1 MNDTTCLRT
10 RKHRREWE
18 RAIRR
23 FAKRA
28 ARQAGAELKASALLP
43 LLVLVAAPGAFALPV
58 GEQVQAGNVA
68 INRPSATAMTI
79 TQGSQKGIVNWNGF
93 SIQGNERVDI
103 SQPSAQAVL
112 LNRVVGNEASRIA
125 GQLNANGQV
134 FLVNPAGVMFA
145 RGASVNVGSL
155 VASTLGISDDAFLA
169 GKYRFTQGGAAAG
182 NVSIEPG
189 AAITAAAGG
198 AVALLGAQVDNS
210 GRVSATLGKI
220 AMGAGSDITLDFA
233 GDGLTMLKVNDK
245 VANALVSNAGVLE
258 ADGGQIVMSA
268 RAADEAAASVLNQ
281 TGTVRARSVEARNG
295 RIVLDGGTSGVTE
308 IAGNLDASAP
318 NGGTGG
324 RIDVTGHDVAL
335 MDGARIDASG
345 AQGGGRVR
353 VGGGAAGREADIAN
367 ADGLWM
373 SPNAHV
379 FADALAAGDGGNVVM
394 YATQAARV
402 YGELSA
408 RGGAGG
414 GNGGRVETSGGY
426 LETDGAQIHVDAPM
440 GRGGEWLLDP
450 ASLLI
455 VNTRPSTLGTAVP
468 ALDPNT
474 NRVTF
479 SPGTADSS
487 VLAQDVSNQL
497 NSGSSVTLSTS
508 SGGTGLFNGDIT
520 MQRGTSITKTG
531 PAAANDATL
540 TLSANGSITLLGTI
554 GGASVAQAGGP
565 SVPPNGRLNVVLDA
579 NTGNAPAGASR
590 IVLAGASISTN
601 GGFLTIGVPQAQ
613 AGTPAAATSFDGA
626 AVGIA
631 SSLIDTTVPQGPS
644 GLASGSV
651 TINGQGALTIPNTS
665 FGISDTFLGFVPN
678 TPLAAVNVL
687 DSSLATSVSDISI
700 RGQAGN
706 ASPVA
711 LGGVSISGNSQFNTT
726 SGNIDIRGVAQ
737 VVPTISTGLSTSL
750 STGVSGIGVA
760 LIPTTGSTVQS
771 PSLVTQSGTVSI
783 DGTAPDVTAS
793 TSVSGAGVRI
803 EGATISTATGDVSV
817 TGRAP
822 AYSTNVLAGSSLVD
836 GVDLAGTRLAAG
848 GRMLVQGTVQPAPSA
863 PVPFGVP
870 GTGVSVTG
878 NANTPTSITSANAD
892 IRIFGGGNALPGV
905 SLQGDI
911 GGGNVRR
918 VDVRTTNGDI
928 DIRGYTTNQP
938 DDGVVFPGV
947 QISDAYVTAQG
958 NGRLLSITG
967 QTPSTSP
974 AIALN
979 NSVISAGRDPDAYE
993 ISDTGGTLVLRATS
1007 GTNAPA
1013 PITITTSL
1021 STVSPSLFAPGGNLV
1036 FVPGGLAPDTFDLV
1050 AQNAT
1055 PINVGGTASGFTIT
1069 PTVLGQIS
1077 PNVLNVLAG
1086 SSTHTGPITL
1096 NTADPAPNAQSLT
1109 LANGGAGSEGISL
1122 PAGFSG
1128 NTLTLQSAGTVT
1140 EGGAGIQ
1147 ASTLNLVGPGV
1158 FNLTGAP
1165 NSVASLSFSGTRDV
1179 TMTNAGD
1186 IAIANPAGV
1195 TFDNATG
1202 RVVPPTAGANPTLAG
1217 SLDLRTTDG
1226 GESGTGDIFVPVPIV
1241 ETASGAST
1249 LAFHSNGVLNL
1260 QNDIT
1265 STAGPLDI
1273 VADARNAIIAL
1284 GNAGEGPAYR
1294 IRFATNGGRV
1304 AMGTANGG
1312 ASGFDGATVQ
1322 VHSTDIDTGGGN
1334 VTLHGIAPA
1343 QISTGDGVAFPAFG
1357 TAYGVDL
1364 NDATIRSGTGS
1375 IDVQGQSLNA
1385 AANPGG
1391 GVILRN
1397 AGNAAN
1403 VNPGPTQL
1411 VSLAADSADP
1421 ANGSAIRVFG
1431 AASGAGNNGVA
1442 MLDGASV
1449 QAPNGTVDV
1458 RGHATGANPGGYGAL
1473 LWSGSIA
1480 AANVRVT
1487 GSTDSA
1493 TPGLGIGAVNVPPNA
1508 GFAAPAFS
1516 IGAGASG
1523 AVILR
1528 SANGGTD
1535 SSIAVRSAPGSIAAP
1550 GGTIGIAPAS
1560 VDPSSFAVTAQNDVP
1575 VTLFGTSA
1583 TTGLSIDAE
1592 SYQAFSPAI
1601 ATLVL
1606 GSSTQNGRIV
1616 VEGACAGGAG
1626 CAARPAVA
1634 TSLTLQNTGANS
1646 QGIDLPS
1653 GIALPGKT
1661 LALDSS
1667 GAVTD
1672 PGGIAAQTL
1681 LLAGGGNFALADAG
1695 NSVGLLALAGAHD
1708 VRFSNAGGFAIGA
1721 ANANGLDGAAGS
1733 VAQIGGPPA
1742 SVTGDLTAIAD
1753 TGAIALGVPG
1763 APTTLSAGGSIDLVM
1778 QQGLFQNDA
1787 GGTLNAGNAWRV
1799 WALSPN
1805 DERRN
1810 GVEPGGALPNFYGCL
1825 YGGVCSWNGQPSQ
1838 NVVPASGNHFV
1849 YADRPVARVVIG
1861 DQARVEGTPNGPF
1874 TFDVTGL
1881 LGGDQ
1886 RGSAI
1891 AGGVTGTS
1899 ATTNSP
1905 PGRYAINGAFSSPV
1919 GYEVVVVPGTLT
1931 VTPMELQGAVFNR
1944 SGLQPLFTAQEQS
1957 FVYESNLGGVNICV
1971 GTNEPILALQ
1981 QSEGPADTLAA
1992 EWKRV
1997 RSRPNLNNCLV
2008 VNGQHGCGE
2017 F

>member
-10 RKHRREWE
+10 RRHRREWE

-28 ARQAGAELKASALLP
+28 ARHAGAELKASALLP

-169 GKYRFTQGGAAAG
+169 GKYRFTQGGAAG
-182 NVSIEPG
+182 RNVSIEPG
-189 AAITAAAGG
+189 AAITASTGG

-210 GRVSATLGKI
+210 GHVSATLGKI

-245 VANALVSNAGVLE
+245 VANALVNNAGVLE
-258 ADGGQIVMSA
+258 ADGGQIVMSV

-379 FADALAAGDGGNVVM
+379 LADALAAGDGGNVVM
-394 YATQAARV
+394 YAAQAARI

-455 VNTRPSTLGTAVP
+455 VSTQPSTLGTAVS
-468 ALDPNT
+468 ALDT
-474 NRVTF
+474 GANRVTF
-479 SPGTADSS
+479 SPGATDSS
-487 VLAQDVSNQL
+487 VLAQDISNQL

-508 SGGTGLFNGDIT
+508 NGGTGAFNGDIT
-520 MQRGTSITKTG
+520 MLGGTTITKTG

-540 TLSANGSITLLGTI
+540 TMSANGSITLLGTI
-554 GGASVAQAGGP
+554 GGASVAQEGIP
-565 SVPPNGRLNVVLDA
+565 SAPPNGRLNVVLDA
-579 NTGNAPAGASR
+579 NTGGAAAGASR
-590 IVLAGASISTN
+590 IVLSGASISTN

-631 SSLIDTTVPQGPS
+631 NSLIDTRVPQGPG
-644 GLASGSV
+644 GLASGSI

-665 FGISDTFLGFVPN
+665 FGISDTLLGFPTN
-678 TPLAAVNVL
+678 TPLAAVNML
-687 DSSLATSVSDISI
+687 NSSLATSVSDISV

-711 LGGVSISGNSQFNTT
+711 LGGVSMSGATQLSTT

-737 VVPTISTGLSTSL
+737 VVPTVSTGL

-760 LIPTTGSTVQS
+760 LIPTTGSTVQA
-771 PSLVTQSGTVSI
+771 PSLVTQSGAISI

-793 TSVSGAGVRI
+793 TSVSGAGVGI

-822 AYSTNVLAGSSLVD
+822 AYSTNVLAGSSRVD

-848 GRMLVQGTVQPAPSA
+848 GRMLVQGTVQPAPGV
-863 PVPFGVP
+863 PVGVP

-878 NANTPTSITSANAD
+878 NANTPTAITSANAD

-905 SLQGDI
+905 SMQGDI

-938 DDGVVFPGV
+938 DDAVFFPGV
-947 QISDAYVTAQG
+947 QISDASVTAQG
-958 NGRLLSITG
+958 NGHVLSITG

-979 NSVISAGRDPDAYE
+979 SSVISAGRDPDAYE

-1007 GTNAPA
+1007 GTNAAA

-1096 NTADPAPNAQSLT
+1096 NIADPAPNAQSLT
-1109 LANGGAGSEGISL
+1109 LANGGAGSEGITL
-1122 PAGFSG
+1122 PVGFSG

-1140 EGGAGIQ
+1140 EGGAGIR
-1147 ASTLNLVGPGV
+1147 ASALNLVGFGA

-1165 NSVASLSFSGTRDV
+1165 NSVGSLSFSGTRDV

-1186 IAIANPAGV
+1186 IAIANPTGV

-1202 RVVPPTAGANPTLAG
+1202 RVVPPTTGVVPTLAG
-1217 SLDLRTTDG
+1217 SLDLRTTAG
-1226 GESGTGDIFVPVPIV
+1226 VAGTPGDIFVPVPIV

-1249 LAFHSNGVLNL
+1249 LAFHSNGVLHL

-1284 GNAGEGPAYR
+1284 GNAGEGPEYR
-1294 IRFATNGGRV
+1294 IRFATNGGSV
-1304 AMGTANGG
+1304 AMGTAIGG
-1312 ASGFDGATVQ
+1312 TTGFDGATVQ

-1343 QISTGDGVAFPAFG
+1343 QISTGDGVSFPAFG
-1357 TAYGVDL
+1357 TAFGVDL

-1375 IDVQGQSLNA
+1375 IEVEGQSLNA

-1397 AGNAAN
+1397 AGNAAS

-1411 VSLAADSADP
+1411 VSLATDSANLTD
-1421 ANGSAIRVFG
+1421 SAGAAAVRVFG

-1458 RGHATGANPGGYGAL
+1458 RGHATGVNGANGGGYGAL

-1508 GFAAPAFS
+1508 GFAAPAFG
-1516 IGAGASG
+1516 IGAEASA

-1528 SANGGTD
+1528 SANDGTD
-1535 SSIAVRSAPGSIAAP
+1535 SSIAVRGAPASITAP
-1550 GGTIGIAPAS
+1550 GGTLGIAPAS

-1583 TTGLSIDAE
+1583 TPGLSIDAQG
-1592 SYQAFSPAI
+1592 YQAFSPAI

-1634 TSLTLQNTGANS
+1634 TSLTLQNTGGNS
-1646 QGIDLPS
+1646 QGIGLPS

-1681 LLAGGGNFALADAG
+1681 LLAGGGNFDLVDAG
-1695 NSVGLLALAGAHD
+1695 NRVESLALAGAHD
-1708 VRFSNAGGFAIGA
+1708 VRFSNAGGFVIGA
-1721 ANANGLDGAAGS
+1721 ANANGLDGATGN
-1733 VAQIGGPPA
+1733 VAPIGGPPA

-1763 APTTLSAGGSIDLVM
+1763 APTPLSAGGSIDLVM
-1778 QQGLFQNDA
+1778 QQGFFQNDT
-1787 GGTLNAGNAWRV
+1787 GGTLNAGNAWRI
-1799 WALSPN
+1799 WARSRS

-1838 NVVPASGNHFV
+1838 DVVPASGNHFV

-1891 AGGVTGTS
+1891 VGGVTGTS

-1919 GYEVVVVPGTLT
+1919 GYEVVVVPGTLI

-1971 GTNEPILALQ
+1971 GTNEPVLALQ